1 MARVSV
7 SLFEEEELP
16 VDIQEE
22 RFAFG
27 SVVYFTVGGFTTAEM
42 VCMQLSPAQ
51 LTAVGTAI
59 AAYRERAARQD
70 GGREE

>member
-7 SLFEEEELP
+7 SLYEEGDLP

-27 SVVYFTVGGFTTAEM
+27 SVVYLTVGGFTTAEM

-51 LTAVGTAI
+51 LSAVAAAI
-59 AAYRERAARQD
+59 DAYRGGAAGQ
-70 GGREE
+70 GGEEA